1 MDLAGTLAEIIS
13 LSVND
18 RIRLVQAIWDSIS
31 AEPEHFELTESQR
44 IELSRHLLDRETNP
58 NAVISWQEVKA
69 RTMARLQQ

>member
-31 AEPEHFELTESQR
+31 ADPEHLELTESQR
-44 IELSRHLLDRETNP
+44 IELSRRLLDHETNP
-58 NAVISWQEVKA
+58 NAVIYWQQVKA
-69 RTMARLQQ
+69 RTIARLQQ

>member
-31 AEPEHFELTESQR
+31 ADPEHLDNYLSLF
-44 IELSRHLLDRETNP
+44 IERNLLSN
-58 NAVISWQEVKA
+58 
-69 RTMARLQQ
+69 

>member
-31 AEPEHFELTESQR
+31 ADPEHLELTESQR
-44 IELSRHLLDRETNP
+44 IELSRRLLDHETNP
-58 NAVISWQEVKA
+58 SAVISWQKVKA
-69 RTMARLQQ
+69 RTMARLQR

>member
-31 AEPEHFELTESQR
+31 ADPEHLELTESQR
-44 IELSRHLLDRETNP
+44 IELSRRLLDHETNP
-58 NAVISWQEVKA
+58 NAVISWKQVKA

>member
-31 AEPEHFELTESQR
+31 ADPEHLELTESQR
-44 IELSRHLLDRETNP
+44 IELSRRLLDHETNP
-58 NAVISWQEVKA
+58 NAVISWQQVKS